1 MKKLICLL
9 LASLLCLAG
18 CSTTPKAPAAEGES
32 LFKAGTYTGLATGAT
47 DRSPLSDL

>member
-18 CSTTPKAPAAEGES
+18 CSTTPKAPVSDGEA
-32 LFKAGTYTGLATGAT
+32 LFKAGTYTGN
-47 DRSPLSDL
+47 R